1 MRFWVKGGDEAG
13 SSAAWTASG
22 FGISRGP
29 ALGAPLG
36 QLAEGLRGR
45 ARAGEGP
52 VLRGGGREGYGR
64 PRERTEPFEF
74 DAICMF
80 LGDLHGYL
88 HGYCMYLDDLH
99 VCLHIF
105 K

>member
-1 MRFWVKGGDEAG
+1 MKG
-13 SSAAWTASG
+13 
-22 FGISRGP
+22 
-29 ALGAPLG
+29 
-36 QLAEGLRGR
+36 QKMK
-45 ARAGEGP
+45 
-52 VLRGGGREGYGR
+52 GGREGYGR

-74 DAICMF
+74 DAICMV

-88 HGYCMYLDDLH
+88 HGYCMYVYDLQ

>member
-1 MRFWVKGGDEAG
+1 MPRLVSELGSPERMHAASLNGAAGCDAKRVEGHDASGGGD
-13 SSAAWTASG
+13 
-22 FGISRGP
+22 RG
-29 ALGAPLG
+29 LS
-36 QLAEGLRGR
+36 E
-45 ARAGEGP
+45 
-52 VLRGGGREGYGR
+52 GGREGYGR

-88 HGYCMYLDDLH
+88 YGYCMYSDDLH
-99 VCLHIF
+99 VLLHIL